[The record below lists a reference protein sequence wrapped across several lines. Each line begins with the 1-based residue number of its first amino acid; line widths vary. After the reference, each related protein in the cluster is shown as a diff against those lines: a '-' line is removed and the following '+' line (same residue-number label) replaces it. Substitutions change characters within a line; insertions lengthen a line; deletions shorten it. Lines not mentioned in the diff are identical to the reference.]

1 MEEKDVPIIMDDK
14 KPKPHYYEH
23 RQRIK
28 EKFKKS
34 GLENLHDYEALEL
47 LLTYAIPRRDVKPL
61 AKALLE
67 KFGNFQG
74 VMDASVEALMEF
86 PGLGE
91 HSAIL
96 LKVSKECSDLY
107 LKRKVVKKS
116 KVCCA
121 PDLINYCRMTMA
133 GLKDEQFRVVFLN
146 TQNEIIEIET
156 IQEGTIDQS
165 VVYPRK
171 VMERAL
177 YHKSAALIFVHNHP
191 GGKVRPSYADKEITT
206 LLVAAAKSMD
216 IEVHDHLIVGKD
228 GYFSFRDS
236 GLM

>member
-1 MEEKDVPIIMDDK
+1 MDDEKK
-14 KPKPHYYEH
+14 KPAPPHYLEH
-23 RQRIK
+23 RARIK
-28 EKFKKS
+28 EKFKKT
-34 GLENLHDYEALEL
+34 GLESFHDYEALEL
-47 LLTYAIPRRDVKPL
+47 LLGYAIPRRDVKPL
-61 AKALLE
+61 AKALIE
-67 KFGNFQG
+67 RFGGFQG
-74 VMDASVEALMEF
+74 VMDASLEDLVTV

-91 HSAIL
+91 HSSIL
-96 LKVSKECSDLY
+96 LKVTKECSNLY
-107 LKRKVVKKS
+107 LKRRVVKKP
-116 KVCCA
+116 KICCA

-177 YHKSAALIFVHNHP
+177 YHKAAAMIFVHNHP

-206 LLVAAAKSMD
+206 ALISAAKSMD
-216 IEVHDHLIVGKD
+216 MDVHDHLIIGSE
-228 GYFSFRDS
+228 GYYSFRDQ
-236 GLM
+236 GLL

>member
-1 MEEKDVPIIMDDK
+1 MDEK
-14 KPKPHYYEH
+14 KPHYHEH
-23 RQRIK
+23 RKRIK

-67 KFGNFQG
+67 KFGDFQA
-74 VMDASVEALMEF
+74 VMDASLESLIAF

-96 LKVSKECSDLY
+96 LKVSKECSNLY
-107 LKRKVVKKS
+107 LKRKVVKKPR
-116 KVCCA
+116 VCCA

-146 TQNEIIEIET
+146 TQSEIIEIET

-177 YHKSAALIFVHNHP
+177 HHKAAALIFVHNHP
-191 GGKVRPSYADKEITT
+191 GGNVRPSYADKEITAS
-206 LLVAAAKSMD
+206 LVSAAKSMD
-216 IEVHDHLIVGKD
+216 MEVHDHFIIGKD

-236 GLM
+236 GLI

>member
-1 MEEKDVPIIMDDK
+1 MDDN
-14 KPKPHYYEH
+14 KPHYLEH
-23 RQRIK
+23 RKRMK
-28 EKFKKS
+28 DKYRKS
-34 GLENLHDYEALEL
+34 GFDGFHDYEALEL

-61 AKALLE
+61 AKALIDKYKGFEAVL
-67 KFGNFQG
+67 
-74 VMDASVEALMEF
+74 DAPVEDLASF

-91 HSAIL
+91 HSATL
-96 LKVSKECSDLY
+96 LKVARDCSELY
-107 LKRKVVKKS
+107 LKKRAVKTKNR
-116 KVCCA
+116 VCCS
-121 PDLINYCRMTMA
+121 PDLINHCRMSMA

-177 YHKSAALIFVHNHP
+177 YHKAAALIFVHNHP
-191 GGKVRPSYADKEITT
+191 GGQVRPSFADKEITAS
-206 LLVAAAKSMD
+206 LVAAANSMD
-216 IEVHDHLIVGKD
+216 IEVHDHYIIGKQ

-236 GLM
+236 GLI

>member
-1 MEEKDVPIIMDDK
+1 MDEK
-14 KPKPHYYEH
+14 KPPHYHEH
-23 RQRIK
+23 RKRLK
-28 EKFKKS
+28 EKFRKA
-34 GLENLHDYEALEL
+34 GFDGFHEYEVLEF
-47 LLTYAIPRRDVKPL
+47 LLTYAIPRRDVKPV

-67 KFGNFQG
+67 KFGGFQE
-74 VMDASVEALMEF
+74 VLEAPVEELASF

-96 LKVSKECSDLY
+96 IKMTRDCSDLF
-107 LKRKVVKKS
+107 LKKKAAKKS
-116 KVCCA
+116 RVCCA
-121 PDLINYCRMTMA
+121 PDLINYCRMSMA

-177 YHKSAALIFVHNHP
+177 YHKAAAMIFVHNHP
-191 GGKVRPSYADKEITT
+191 GGKVRPSMADKEITNT
-206 LLVAAAKSMD
+206 LVSAATAMD
-216 IEVHDHLIVGKD
+216 IEVHDHIIIGKE
-228 GYFSFRDS
+228 GYYSFRDS

>member
-1 MEEKDVPIIMDDK
+1 MDEK
-14 KPKPHYYEH
+14 KPHYHEH
-23 RQRIK
+23 RKRIR

-34 GLENLHDYEALEL
+34 GLESFHDYEALEL

-67 KFGNFQG
+67 KFGDFQG
-74 VMDASVEALMEF
+74 VMDAPLDGLVNF

-91 HSAIL
+91 QSAVL
-96 LKVSKECSDLY
+96 VKVAKECSDLY
-107 LKRKVVKKS
+107 LKKRVVKKPR
-116 KVCCA
+116 VCCA
-121 PDLINYCRMTMA
+121 PDLINYCRMSMA

-146 TQNEIIEIET
+146 TQNEIIDIEI

-177 YHKSAALIFVHNHP
+177 HHKAAALIFVHNHP
-191 GGKVRPSYADKEITT
+191 AGKVRPSYADKEITT
-206 LLVAAAKSMD
+206 SLVSAAKSMD
-216 IEVHDHLIVGKD
+216 IEVHDHFIIGKD
-228 GYFSFRDS
+228 GFYSFRDS
-236 GLM
+236 GLI

>member
-1 MEEKDVPIIMDDK
+1 MDEKKADK
-14 KPKPHYYEH
+14 KPPHFHEH
-23 RQRIK
+23 RQRMK

-34 GLENLHDYEALEL
+34 GLESFHDYEALEL

-61 AKALLE
+61 AKALID
-67 KFGNFQG
+67 KYGGFQA
-74 VMDASVEALMEF
+74 VMDAPVEALTVF

-96 LKVSKECSDLY
+96 IKVAKECSDLY
-107 LKRKVVKKS
+107 LKRRVVKKPR
-116 KVCCA
+116 VCCA
-121 PDLINYCRMTMA
+121 PDLINYCRMSMA

-177 YHKSAALIFVHNHP
+177 HYKAAALIFVHNHP
-191 GGKVRPSYADKEITT
+191 GGKVKPSYADKEITNS
-206 LLVAAAKSMD
+206 LVTAAKSMD
-216 IEVHDHLIVGKD
+216 IEVHDHIIIGKE
-228 GYFSFRDS
+228 GYYSFRDS
-236 GLM
+236 GLI

>member
-1 MEEKDVPIIMDDK
+1 MDEK
-14 KPKPHYYEH
+14 KPHYHEH
-23 RQRIK
+23 RKRIK

-67 KFGNFQG
+67 KYGDFRG
-74 VMDASVEALMEF
+74 VMDAPVDDLISF

-91 HSAIL
+91 HSAVL
-96 LKVSKECSDLY
+96 VKVTKECSDLY
-107 LKRKVVKKS
+107 LKKRVVKKPR
-116 KVCCA
+116 VCCA

-146 TQNEIIEIET
+146 TQNEIIEIEV
-156 IQEGTIDQS
+156 IHEGTIDQA

-177 YHKSAALIFVHNHP
+177 YHKAAALIFVHNHP

-206 LLVAAAKSMD
+206 SLVSAAKSMD
-216 IEVHDHLIVGKD
+216 IEVHDHFIIGKE
-228 GYFSFRDS
+228 GFFSFRDS
-236 GLM
+236 GLI